1 MEVRAMAGGPSAM
14 GVRAR
19 WADVGVR
26 AIDRWESERDGVPG
40 AMGGRTTGP
49 ERWGGERRSTMT
61 KGALTEGVTAE
72 TCSITRQSL
81 RLARG
86 VG

>member
-26 AIDRWESERDGVPG
+26 AMGVRARWGSERDGGSSDG
-40 AMGGRTTGP
+40 AQTMGGRAKVHVG
-49 ERWGGERRSTMT
+49 EGRADGGRDGGYLQHHEETESQA
-61 KGALTEGVTAE
+61 GAG
-72 TCSITRQSL
+72 
-81 RLARG
+81 G